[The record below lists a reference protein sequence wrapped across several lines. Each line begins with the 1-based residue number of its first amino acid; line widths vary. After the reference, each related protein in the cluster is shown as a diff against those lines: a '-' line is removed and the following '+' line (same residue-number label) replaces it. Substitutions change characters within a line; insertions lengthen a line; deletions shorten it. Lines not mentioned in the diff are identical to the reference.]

1 MKNNALPTGKLDV
14 KILRKMLRRY
24 TKTDKK
30 IIVGPRIGEDAAV
43 IDMGKTALVVTTD
56 PITFASDT
64 AGYYSV
70 MVNANDIATTGA
82 KPKWYTVTILLPER
96 SVTENQVDSIFKQ
109 IHDACEMLNI
119 SLIGGHTEITY
130 GLDRPIIVGQML
142 GEIEKDKVINTG
154 GAKAG
159 DYILLTKGIA
169 IEGTSIIAR
178 EKEADLLSHGISKD
192 VIERAKGFLFDP
204 GIGIVEE
211 AQLAFQTGYVHAM
224 HDVTEGG
231 LANGLHEMAIASGV
245 SIKID
250 EKNIP
255 VFKESRIFCELFGLD
270 LMGIIS
276 SGALLIAAS
285 PIGTD
290 TILREAHLRG
300 LQIIRIG
307 SVDTDDPPSVTK
319 VTSRGLEPV
328 PFFGRDEIAKIF

>member
-1 MKNNALPTGKLDV
+1 MKNDVLPTGKLDV

-30 IIVGPRIGEDAAV
+30 IILGPRIGEDAAV
-43 IDMGKTALVVTTD
+43 IDIGKTALVVATD
-56 PITFASDT
+56 PITFASD
-64 AGYYSV
+64 AVGYYSV

-82 KPKWYTVTILLPER
+82 EPKWYTVTILLPEG
-96 SVTENQVDSIFKQ
+96 SATENQVDSIFKQ
-109 IHDACEMLNI
+109 IHDACKMLNI
-119 SLIGGHTEITY
+119 SLIGGHTEITH

-159 DYILLTKGIA
+159 DYILLSKGIS

-178 EKEADLLSHGISKD
+178 EKEADLLHHGISKD
-192 VIERAKGFLFDP
+192 LIERAKGFLSDP
-204 GIGIVEE
+204 GICIVEE
-211 AQLAFQTGYVHAM
+211 ARLAFQTGDVHAM

-231 LANGLHEMAIASGV
+231 LANGLHELAIASGV
-245 SIKID
+245 KIKID
-250 EKNIP
+250 ERNIP
-255 VFKESRIFCELFGLD
+255 VFKESQIFCELYGLD
-270 LMGIIS
+270 PMGIIS

-290 TILREAHLRG
+290 KILEEARLRG
-300 LQIIRIG
+300 LKIIRIG
-307 SVDTDDPPSVTK
+307 HVDSDGPPSVTK

-328 PFFGRDEIAKIF
+328 PFFQRDEMLKIF